1 MSKNFN
7 WFTVASVAVGLT
19 LAGNAFAT
27 NGYFTHGT
35 GTKNKAMAGSGIAL
49 PEDAIDVTNN
59 PAVAPF
65 VGDQLVIGAAL
76 FSPVRKYE
84 TSGSMANGGCFPG
97 MGCAFTIGPNKLTSD
112 SEYFVIPHIAK
123 SWQLDNGNAWAL
135 AFYGRGG
142 MNTNWK
148 GGSAT
153 FSPMGPGSTSTW
165 PGTYGDGIAEF
176 DGMDPA
182 TIGNGN
188 AGVNL
193 SQAFLDIT
201 WAKQFNNNFSFGLS
215 AVLVAQMLEAKGIRT
230 FSAYTKSVA
239 ETGNPMLPAD
249 YLSNNGTDWSYGY
262 GMKIGIHAP
271 LNDMWAFGAMYQSKI
286 RMTDFD
292 DYSDLF
298 ADGGSFDIPADL
310 KVGLTFKPSDALA
323 FNFDIEQIWYSDI
336 DSVANPIANIFA
348 CPTAGAGGT
357 DLESCLGGKNG
368 AGFGWDDMTV
378 YKLGMMWTNNEDWTW
393 RLGYSY
399 GEQPIPTSEMTFN
412 ILAPATIEHH
422 FTAGFTLERT
432 RGREFSMA
440 FMYAPNSDVTGP
452 QNFDPSQTV
461 MFEMYQWEVEASYS
475 WRF

>member
-7 WFTVASVAVGLT
+7 WFTVASVAVGLAM
-19 LAGNAFAT
+19 AGNAFAT

-65 VGDQLVIGAAL
+65 VGDQLVFGAAL
-76 FSPVRKYE
+76 FSPIRKYE
-84 TSGSMANGGCFPG
+84 TSDSLLNGQ
-97 MGCAFTIGPNKLTSD
+97 MGAFTIGPNKLTSD

-123 SWQLDNGNAWAL
+123 SWQLENGNAWAL

-148 GGSAT
+148 GGTAT
-153 FSPMGPGSTSTW
+153 FDPDSPAGPAPIMTF
-165 PGTYGDGIAEF
+165 PGTYGDGAF
-176 DGMDPA
+176 G
-182 TIGNGN
+182 GNGN

-201 WAKQFNNNFSFGLS
+201 WAKQFNSNFSFGVS
-215 AVLVAQMLEAKGIRT
+215 AVLVGQMFEAKGIRP
-230 FSAYTKSVA
+230 FSPYTKTFA
-239 ETGNPMLPAD
+239 ESGGMMMPEN
-249 YLSNNGTDWSYGY
+249 LSNNGTDWSFGY
-262 GMKIGIHAP
+262 GLKLGFHAP
-271 LNDMWAFGAMYQSKI
+271 INDRFAFGAMYQTKI
-286 RMTDFD
+286 RMGDFD

-298 ADGGSFDIPADL
+298 ADGGNFDIPADL
-310 KVGLTFKPSDALA
+310 KVGLTFKPSERLA
-323 FNFDIEQIWYSDI
+323 FNLDLEQIWYSDI

-348 CPTAGAGGT
+348 CPTAGFGGM

-378 YKLGMMWTNNEDWTW
+378 YKLGMRWTNNEDWTW

-399 GEQPIPTSEMTFN
+399 GEQPIPSSEMTFN

-432 RGREFSMA
+432 KGREFSMA

-452 QNFDPSQTV
+452 QNFDPTQTV
-461 MFEMYQWEVEASYS
+461 TFEMYQWEVEASYS